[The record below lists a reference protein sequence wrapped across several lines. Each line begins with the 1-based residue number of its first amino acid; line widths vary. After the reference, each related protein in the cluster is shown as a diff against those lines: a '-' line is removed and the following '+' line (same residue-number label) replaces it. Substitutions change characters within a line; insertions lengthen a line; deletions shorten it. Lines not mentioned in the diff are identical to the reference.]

1 MRKILCIV
9 ATVAAAAACSHD
21 RTYPER
27 HFTWSG
33 DIASGATAKIRNV
46 DGGIAILASADN
58 KLTVDAVIVNAAP
71 SAVSVKLAMQGTDVL
86 FCTDIA
92 SRKSSACNDAGVH
105 VTTFAPWK
113 LFSRSH
119 PITVRYTMHVPA
131 GVKVD
136 VETVN
141 GSVAAQNIAASVK
154 AATMNG
160 NVSIS
165 TTNGTVNAETVN
177 GSIVASMAQLPDS
190 GNVHLETVNGSITS
204 VIPEGIGGRINLE
217 NVNGAI
223 TASYPNAVPDSGDKP
238 HMPLQLARGAL
249 RVHLETGNASG
260 TTTRYCTSAPLP
272 AAPPPATT

>member
-1 MRKILCIV
+1 MRKILCVVAVAIV
-9 ATVAAAAACSHD
+9 AVAAACSNS
-21 RTYPER
+21 RSYPER

-33 DIASGATAKIRNV
+33 DIAPGGTVKIRNI

-71 SAVSVKLAMQGTDVL
+71 TAVNVKQAMEGNDVL
-86 FCTDIA
+86 FCTDIT
-92 SRKSSACNDAGVH
+92 SRKGGACNDTGHHA
-105 VTTFAPWK
+105 TTFAPWK

-136 VETVN
+136 VVTVN

-154 AATMNG
+154 AETVNG
-160 NVSIS
+160 NVTIS

-204 VIPEGIGGRINLE
+204 VLPEGIGGLIDLE
-217 NVNGAI
+217 NANGLL
-223 TASYPNAVPDSGDKP
+223 TANYPNAVPDSADKH
-238 HMPLQLARGAL
+238 HMRIKLDEGAR
-249 RVHLETGNASG
+249 RVHLETVNG
-260 TTTRYCTSAPLP
+260 TINLTKFVKV
-272 AAPPPATT
+272 AAVSLLN